1 MTGVSFVMWT
11 GIAQP
16 TDFENRGRRNLP
28 DHAAATRS
36 VGEARA

>member
-1 MTGVSFVMWT
+1 MTGVSFAMWT
-11 GIAQP
+11 GIVQP

-28 DHAAATRS
+28 DHAAARRR

>member
-11 GIAQP
+11 SNVQP

-28 DHAAATRS
+28 DHAAVTQR
-36 VGEARA
+36 VGEAHA